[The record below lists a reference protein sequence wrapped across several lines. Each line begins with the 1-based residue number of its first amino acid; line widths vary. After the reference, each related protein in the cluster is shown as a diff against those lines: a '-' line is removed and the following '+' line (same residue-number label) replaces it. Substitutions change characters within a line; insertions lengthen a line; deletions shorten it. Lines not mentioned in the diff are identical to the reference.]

1 MFSKKFIAVL
11 LAIVMVFALVI
22 SGCGSNSS
30 KNDTNK
36 SANNSSVNDTQKV
49 EPVTIEFWHTFSD
62 TEDKIF
68 NEQIIPAFEKKYPNI
83 KVKATR
89 MPYDGLK
96 QQVISA
102 VAGNATPDVMRMDI
116 IWVPEFAK
124 LGALQVVDNLDG
136 FSAIK
141 DKAFNGPME
150 TNYFNGHYY
159 GIPQDTNTK
168 IAIYNK
174 TLLQQAGLTEPPKT
188 FDELIAAAEKI
199 KAKDR
204 WGIAIGGA
212 NTWGLPPYFLSLG
225 GKVTDDKYTK
235 ATGYLN
241 SPESVAALSKL
252 VDLYDK
258 KLIGPTII
266 GGKPDT
272 WGGMKANNYLMI
284 DDGPWFYSIQGDSAK
299 QSTVPALF
307 PQGPAG
313 SISVVGGEDLVLFKG
328 SKHPKEAWTFMQYM
342 FSEEPQKILAKQ
354 AGLIPTN
361 MDVANSADVSGD
373 PIIKLYVDQ
382 LKTAWPR
389 TPSPNWGKIDETLS
403 QAFEKAFRHK
413 ATPQQALDDAA
424 KQIDGFLQ
432 NN

>member
-1 MFSKKFIAVL
+1 MSKK
-11 LAIVMVFALVI
+11 VI
-22 SGCGSNSS
+22 SVLVAAILALTFVMAGCSSNSGT
-30 KNDTNK
+30 KKTTD
-36 SANNSSVNDTQKV
+36 NSSVNDTQKV

-62 TEDKIF
+62 TEDKIL
-68 NEQIIPAFEKKYPNI
+68 NEQIIPDFEQKYPNI

-124 LGALQVVDNLDG
+124 LGALQPVDNLEG
-136 FSAIK
+136 FDAIK
-141 DKAFNGPME
+141 EKAFKGPME

-159 GIPQDTNTK
+159 GIPQDANTK

-188 FDELIAAAEKI
+188 FDELVAAAEKI
-199 KAKDR
+199 KGKDR
-204 WGIAIGGA
+204 WGIAISGTGP
-212 NTWGLPPYFLSLG
+212 WGIAPYFLSLG

-241 SPESVAALSKL
+241 SPESVAALQKL
-252 VDLYDK
+252 IDLYNE
-258 KLIGPTII
+258 KLIGPCIL
-266 GGKPDT
+266 GGQPDT
-272 WGGMKANNYLMI
+272 WGGMKGNNYLMI
-284 DDGPWFYSIQGDSAK
+284 DDGPWFYSIQGDAAK

-307 PQGPAG
+307 PQGPGG
-313 SISVVGGEDLVLFKG
+313 SISVVGGEDLVLFKTT
-328 SKHPKEAWTFMQYM
+328 KHPKEAWIFMQYM
-342 FSEEPQKILAKQ
+342 FSETPQKLLAQQ

-361 MDVANSADVSGD
+361 MDVANSSDVSGD
-373 PIIKLYVDQ
+373 PIISLYVQQ

-389 TPSPNWGKIDETLS
+389 TPSPNWGKIDETLN
-403 QAFEKAFRHK
+403 QAFEKVFRGK
-413 ATPQQALDDAA
+413 ATPQQALDEAA
-424 KQIDGFLQ
+424 KQIDEFLQ